1 MFCEIVIEFAQAPE
15 RASRECQVRPDGEGD
30 ESNCERGGGHMPFW
44 RSKLRYHNGN
54 ADACSYAKSSA
65 RIGRR
70 RRRLPVAAKMAL
82 PTAGATTGK
91 PGSPMPVGSSLLM
104 TKCTSILG
112 ISLMRGMS

>member
-15 RASRECQVRPDGEGD
+15 RASRECQVQPDGERDG
-30 ESNCERGGGHMPFW
+30 SNCKRGGGHMPFW

-54 ADACSYAKSSA
+54 GNACPYAKSSL
-65 RIGRR
+65 RMGRR
-70 RRRLPVAAKMAL
+70 RRRLPVAAKTAL

-91 PGSPMPVGSSLLM
+91 PGSPMPVGSSLLR
-104 TKCTSILG
+104 TRYTSILG